1 MVWHPGTGLG
11 LAKIVVVK
19 RRYVCLSHK
28 YAHTYRYQSWYE
40 VTIFGDPQLL
50 GRTHHNYRRLLL
62 AYIQS
67 CTGTHSSPW
76 PFPSVPAKKIFPLL
90 LVPMSIHLYVLLII
104 IIFVIIQLTRRWMS
118 TNRRPG
124 YESCM
129 LLHCH
134 MNGIRNKLLV
144 DSLATGGIAA
154 LQWNV
159 SPFPHFFYISV
170 RFPNICFQFHPTVF
184 PRNPRDPVIRVPVLF
199 SAIVSFNVSRVTP
212 KIHM

>member
-129 LLHCH
+129 VHYFTL
-134 MNGIRNKLLV
+134 
-144 DSLATGGIAA
+144 S
-154 LQWNV
+154 
-159 SPFPHFFYISV
+159 YE
-170 RFPNICFQFHPTVF
+170 
-184 PRNPRDPVIRVPVLF
+184 RDPKQVAGGFFSHWRHSSITVKCVSISAFLLYLRAVPQHLF
-199 SAIVSFNVSRVTP
+199 PIPSHCIPAQSTRSRHPRSRVVLRYCFF
-212 KIHM
+212 